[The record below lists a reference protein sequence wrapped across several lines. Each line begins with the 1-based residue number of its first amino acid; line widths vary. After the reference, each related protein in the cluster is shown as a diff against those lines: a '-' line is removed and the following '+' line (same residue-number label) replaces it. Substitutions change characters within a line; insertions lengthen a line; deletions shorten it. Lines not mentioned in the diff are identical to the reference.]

1 MKAKKEARKMW
12 ETPGRQA
19 GKQGGKENS
28 SQGAGNERLIR
39 GAGNTG
45 G

>member
-1 MKAKKEARKMW
+1 MTDIA
-12 ETPGRQA
+12 TGRQ
-19 GKQGGKENS
+19 QGGKEIS
-28 SQGAGNERLIR
+28 SKSQGAGNERVVR